1 MRVVPPALAAALD
14 APAATLCTAWVL
26 TRADG
31 LRLGFT
37 DHDRPLAVEGVACEA
52 ASGWTA
58 GAADAELGFTP
69 GQASAAGALSSDALT
84 EEDIAAGL
92 YDGAEVETW
101 RVDWSAPG
109 SDDDARLLL
118 RRETIRRLVRNGQ
131 GFTAELEG
139 PLAALRKVVG
149 RAYDRV
155 CDAQLGDAR
164 CRVDLAAFPG
174 ATCDKTFSTC
184 GGVFANALNFQ
195 GFPDTPGGD
204 FLAVYAGTA
213 GTADGGSRR

>member
-1 MRVVPPALAAALD
+1 MRTIPPGLAAALD
-14 APAATLCTAWVL
+14 GEAATLCTAWIL
-26 TRADG
+26 SRTDG

-37 DHDRPLAVEGVACEA
+37 DHDRPLTVEGVACEP

-58 GAADAELGFTP
+58 GAADAELGFAP

-84 EEDIAAGL
+84 EADIAAGL
-92 YDGAEVETW
+92 YDGALVETW
-101 RVDWSAPG
+101 RVDWSAP
-109 SDDDARLLL
+109 DAAMLL
-118 RRETIRRLVRNGQ
+118 RRETVRRLVRTGP

-149 RAYDRV
+149 RAYDRL
-155 CDAQLGDAR
+155 CDAKLGDAR

-174 ATCDKTFSTC
+174 AACDKAFATC
-184 GGVFANALNFQ
+184 RDVFANASNFQ
-195 GFPDTPGGD
+195 GFPDVPGDD

>member
-1 MRVVPPALAAALD
+1 MRTLPPALAAALD
-14 APAATLCTAWVL
+14 SEAATLCTAWVL

-31 LRLGFT
+31 VRLGFT
-37 DHDRPLAVEGVACEA
+37 DHDAPLAMEGLTCEA
-52 ASGWTA
+52 TSGWTA
-58 GAADAELGFTP
+58 GAADGELGLAA

-84 EEDIAAGL
+84 EADIAAGL
-92 YDGAEVETW
+92 YDGALVETW
-101 RVDWSAPG
+101 RVDWSAP
-109 SDDDARLLL
+109 DARVLL
-118 RRETIRRLVRNGQ
+118 RRETVQRLVRAGE

-164 CRVDLAAFPG
+164 CRVDLTAFPG
-174 ATCDKTFSTC
+174 ATCDKAYSTC
-184 GGVFANALNFQ
+184 RDTFANPLNFQ
-195 GFPDTPGGD
+195 GFPDTPGDD
-204 FLAVYAGTA
+204 FLAVYAGTG